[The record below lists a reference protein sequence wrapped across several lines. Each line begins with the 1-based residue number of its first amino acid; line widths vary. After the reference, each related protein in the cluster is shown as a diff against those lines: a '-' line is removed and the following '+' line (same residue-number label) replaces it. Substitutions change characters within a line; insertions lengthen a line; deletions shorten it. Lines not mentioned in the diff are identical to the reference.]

1 MMPEVEYLIVY
12 EDMDKHYIVFEKN
25 SETRVVDPVL
35 RFVNKYQAYEYFEKL
50 GFNLIHP
57 RDADWGGE
65 DPQLL

>member
-25 SETRVVDPVL
+25 SETMVVDPVL

-50 GFNLIHP
+50 GFNLINP